1 MTFFEQLK
9 ERVKQTL
16 TRFAARKTQEQ
27 AEGMAEEARDIVAS
41 TQALAR
47 RNPAGLAAIVGI
59 GAVLVCLVA
68 SRRNV
73 QTAQ

>member
-1 MTFFEQLK
+1 MTIFEQLK
-9 ERVKQTL
+9 ERVKQAL

-27 AEGMAEEARDIVAS
+27 AEGMAEEARGMVES
-41 TQALAR
+41 TKALAR
-47 RNPAGLAAIVGI
+47 RNPAGLAALVGL
-59 GAVLVCLVA
+59 GALLVCLMA